1 METEGK
7 VGGGNSKARHP
18 SWNGTSHGVA
28 NSEIQIGGAKK
39 MPVRI
44 VVTMIAWVAF
54 LAEVRAET
62 ALIPLYQDVLQNCKG
77 ASQSTR
83 ETIIRTASASGR
95 DRTLHV
101 SSAMI
106 QEVSDREPDPYP
118 AYVASSVGLCGV
130 TVSDPSRAAS
140 LSKKHNL
147 KIASLGPTIMA
158 KGTLRF
164 VASKRYE
171 DFNVRYIVIVP
182 TQAQFDTFRKG
193 EQVSFTAEMLGV
205 RQRPDALEVT
215 SIIQSLEPTPA
226 PHPAETLL
234 VTRYQDVLKN
244 CEGASPKT
252 RQVIVTNALRRA
264 VQNSLA
270 GQEVS
275 VLSAIVVGVFQ
286 PYDDRHPALAGSS
299 EGLCSVAV
307 NDEDL
312 ARSLASKHK
321 FKTKRQDKAA
331 IIQDV
336 VRIVASKQYSDF
348 EVRYTLVVPNGSGLS
363 VPRPGQRIS
372 FSALFLGASQV
383 GTLELTA
390 VLTKLEP
397 N

>member
-1 METEGK
+1 MRGWIVLVTLM
-7 VGGGNSKARHP
+7 
-18 SWNGTSHGVA
+18 GVA
-28 NSEIQIGGAKK
+28 FVSG
-39 MPVRI
+39 
-44 VVTMIAWVAF
+44 
-54 LAEVRAET
+54 VRAET
-62 ALIPLYQDVLQNCKG
+62 ALVPLYQDVLQNCKG
-77 ASQSTR
+77 ASESTR
-83 ETIIRTASASGR
+83 ERIIRTALTSGR
-95 DRTLHV
+95 ARTLHV
-101 SSAMI
+101 SSAMV

-118 AYVASSVGLCGV
+118 AYVASSVALCGV
-130 TVSDPSRAAS
+130 TVSDPSRAAA
-140 LSKKHNL
+140 LSEKHNL
-147 KIASLGPTIMA
+147 KIVQRGNATMA
-158 KGTLRF
+158 TGTLRL

-182 TQAQFDTFRKG
+182 TRAQFDTFRKG
-193 EQVSFTAEMLGV
+193 EQVSFTAEAIGV

-215 SIIQSLEPTPA
+215 AILQSLEATPA
-226 PHPAETLL
+226 PHPTETLL
-234 VTRYQDVLKN
+234 VARYQDVLKN

-252 RQVIVTNALRRA
+252 RTVIVSSALRRA

-275 VLSAIVVGVFQ
+275 VSSAIVLGVFQ
-286 PYDDRHPALAGSS
+286 PYDDRHPALVASS

-312 ARSLASKHK
+312 ARSLTSKHK

-331 IIQDV
+331 IVQDV

-348 EVRYTLVVPNGSGLS
+348 EVRYTLVVPNELNLAA
-363 VPRPGQRIS
+363 PRPGQRIS

-383 GTLELTA
+383 GTLELTG